1 LRFLPAAAITIGA
14 LAVWAAADMVQQQTA
29 PPSTTFL
36 VAHELGHIAAATA
49 CTLWL
54 VPAWGFRSLIAAIL
68 AATLIDV
75 DHAVAAGSID
85 PGRMMALGARPAT
98 HSLAGVALIGVI
110 VLAAFGWR
118 AGYAAFAGALT
129 HIVLDANAPPGV
141 PLLAPWS
148 NDAHVLLPTW
158 SLVPVILALGLI
170 GVVLTRLGRRRPRP
184 VSA

>member
-1 LRFLPAAAITIGA
+1 MPAAVLTIAA
-14 LAVWAAADMVQQQTA
+14 LVVWAAAEMVQQQTA

-54 VPAWGFRSLIAAIL
+54 VPAWGFRYLIVAVL

-98 HSLAGVALIGVI
+98 HSLAGVALLGVFI
-110 VLAAFGWR
+110 LAVFGWR
-118 AGYAAFAGALT
+118 AGYAAFAGAMT
-129 HIVLDANAPPGV
+129 HILLDANAMPGV

-148 NDAHVLLPTW
+148 SDAHMLVPSW
-158 SLVPVILALGLI
+158 SLVPVIMVLGLV
-170 GVVLTRLGRRRPRP
+170 GVVLTRLGRRRARP

>member
-1 LRFLPAAAITIGA
+1 MPAAAVTVAA
-14 LAVWAAADMVQQQTA
+14 LGVWAAAEMVQQETA

-54 VPAWGFRSLIAAIL
+54 VPAWGFRSLLVAVL

-98 HSLAGVALIGVI
+98 HSLAGVALLGLF
-110 VLAAFGWR
+110 VLAIFGWR
-118 AGYAAFAGALT
+118 AGYAAFAGAMT
-129 HIVLDANAPPGV
+129 HIVLDANGLPGV

-148 NDAHVLLPTW
+148 SDAHMLLPSW

-170 GVVLTRLGRRRPRP
+170 GVLLTRLSGRRSRT
-184 VSA
+184 VNA